1 MTAADERPQRAAPV
15 AKALKLVRHLERAE
29 REELL
34 RCSFQHFVES
44 IGFSSFTCAKIA
56 SSRELDASR
65 ILTTTRPAGFLETYL
80 ARGYSKHDPMLREVV
95 VSQRPVQ
102 WSEVARRRSLTRAER
117 DVLRHAARFGLEDG
131 FAVPVRD
138 AGGFIGLINIAGP
151 PVDLDEETRA
161 LLILVAPYVYQ
172 RLCGLKDAA
181 RRSPGLT
188 AREAEVLSWIAEG
201 KSDWQIG
208 KILGI
213 SRKTVNYH
221 IENVK
226 RKFGVASRIQALMA
240 ALASAAFAPG
250 AGGGSSR
257 SQGSQRHTTRP
268 RPKSGRARRRAAKRA
283 SASQAMEG
291 D

>member
-34 RCSFQHFVES
+34 RCSFQRFVES
-44 IGFSSFTCAKIA
+44 IGFSSFTCAKVA
-56 SSRELDASR
+56 TSRELDASR
-65 ILTTTRPAGFLETYL
+65 ILTTTRPPGFLETYL
-80 ARGYSKHDPMLREVV
+80 ARGYSRHDPMLREVV
-95 VSQRPVQ
+95 RSQRPVQ
-102 WSEVARRRSLTRAER
+102 WSEVARRRSLTPAER
-117 DVLRHAARFGLEDG
+117 DVLRHAASFGLEDG

-138 AGGFIGLINIAGP
+138 SGGYIGLINIAGP
-151 PVDLDEETRA
+151 PIDLDEETRA

-172 RLCGLKDAA
+172 RLCGLKEAA
-181 RRSPGLT
+181 RRFQGLT
-188 AREAEVLSWIAEG
+188 PREAEVLSWIAEG

-240 ALASAAFAPG
+240 ALGSAAFAPEGG
-250 AGGGSSR
+250 AGCSR
-257 SQGSQRHTTRP
+257 NRGSQPHTRRP
-268 RPKSGRARRRAAKRA
+268 RSNGGRARRNSKRA
-283 SASQAMEG
+283 SAPQPVG
-291 D
+291 

>member
-1 MTAADERPQRAAPV
+1 MTAADERAQRAAPV
-15 AKALKLVRHLERAE
+15 AKVLTLVRHLERAE

-34 RCSFQHFVES
+34 RCSFQRFVES
-44 IGFSSFTCAKIA
+44 MGFSSFTCAKVA

-65 ILTTTRPAGFLETYL
+65 ILATTRPPGFLETYL
-80 ARGYSKHDPMLREVV
+80 ARGYSKHDPMLREVLA
-95 VSQRPVQ
+95 SQRPVQ
-102 WSEVARRRSLTRAER
+102 WSEVARRRPLTRAER

-138 AGGFIGLINIAGP
+138 AGGFVGLINVAGP
-151 PVDLDEETRA
+151 AIDLDEEIRA

-172 RLCGLKDAA
+172 RFCGLKESANG
-181 RRSPGLT
+181 SQGLT
-188 AREAEVLSWIAEG
+188 PREAEVLSWIAEG

-208 KILGI
+208 RILGI
-213 SRKTVNYH
+213 SRKTANYH

-240 ALASAAFAPG
+240 ALGSAAFAPG
-250 AGGGSSR
+250 AGVGASPSPR
-257 SQGSQRHTTRP
+257 SQRRTRS
-268 RPKSGRARRRAAKRA
+268 PKLTSGRARPRTSRRA
-283 SASQAMEG
+283 SAAQAREG

>member
-1 MTAADERPQRAAPV
+1 
-15 AKALKLVRHLERAE
+15 
-29 REELL
+29 
-34 RCSFQHFVES
+34 
-44 IGFSSFTCAKIA
+44 
-56 SSRELDASR
+56 
-65 ILTTTRPAGFLETYL
+65 
-80 ARGYSKHDPMLREVV
+80 
-95 VSQRPVQ
+95 
-102 WSEVARRRSLTRAER
+102 
-117 DVLRHAARFGLEDG
+117 
-131 FAVPVRD
+131 
-138 AGGFIGLINIAGP
+138 
-151 PVDLDEETRA
+151 
-161 LLILVAPYVYQ
+161 
-172 RLCGLKDAA
+172 
-181 RRSPGLT
+181 
-188 AREAEVLSWIAEG
+188 LSWIAEG

-257 SQGSQRHTTRP
+257 SQGSQRHTPRP
-268 RPKSGRARRRAAKRA
+268 RPKSGRARRRASKRA